1 MEYLLLAVVVILIG
15 KVILSPMGEKL
26 AEWSSAFIGPGGY
39 YSCLMEYGLIPG
51 KKWQSMGLG
60 CGTKKMAAIGNLSRD
75 GGLTGGDSS
84 SFGAGSG
91 DSQDG
96 GEGGSSGGTENKNSS
111 KSGDQKKGKNAK
123 GKKGRNKRGGSSS
136 GSSQTADSSAG
147 GSEASAD
154 GDGFKFPKKKKKSRA
169 GGSKKK
175 WKKRKRGKKPALMKD
190 EILKV
195 ENRSGDG
202 GGDEGLGT
210 GYLGRMSFPEEEE
223 EQTPP
228 VFRATAGADGKEQ
241 AERQSK
247 QKNRLKMEAPK
258 KKNTGDIGDLEPIS
272 FAGYLK
278 WLFIA
283 VLLIAVILV
292 IGSQI
297 LEIQNA
303 E

>member
-26 AEWSSAFIGPGGY
+26 GEWSSAFIGPGGY

-60 CGTKKMAAIGNLSRD
+60 CTTKKPGSIGSLSQG
-75 GGLTGGDSS
+75 GGLTGGDSFS
-84 SFGAGSG
+84 SGTGEGQA
-91 DSQDG
+91 G
-96 GEGGSSGGTENKNSS
+96 GEGGSSAGAENKNSS
-111 KSGDQKKGKNAK
+111 QSGDQKKGKSAK
-123 GKKGRNKRGGSSS
+123 GKKGRKKGGESSS
-136 GSSQTADSSAG
+136 GSSQTADSSTG
-147 GSEASAD
+147 GSDTSAD
-154 GDGFKFPKKKKKSRA
+154 GNGFKFPKKKKSRVS
-169 GGSKKK
+169 GSKKK
-175 WKKRKRGKKPALMKD
+175 WKKRKRGKKPSLMKD
-190 EILKV
+190 EKLKV
-195 ENRSGDG
+195 ANQSGDG
-202 GGDEGLGT
+202 DGDEGLGV
-210 GYLGRMSFPEEEE
+210 GYLGQLSFSEDEE

-247 QKNRLKMEAPK
+247 QKNRLKMEPPK
-258 KKNTGDIGDLEPIS
+258 QKKTGDIGDLEPIS